1 MTGGVRSDGQAAVTQ
16 ACMTVVVV
24 MTMAEVMTLV
34 VIMTV
39 AVVTR
44 IVHASNDGTSSRRAD
59 RWSRSPSQKAASEW
73 PCPLSHRASYSPT

>member
-1 MTGGVRSDGQAAVTQ
+1 MTGGVRSDGEAAVTQ
-16 ACMTVVVV
+16 ACMT
-24 MTMAEVMTLV
+24 LV
-34 VIMTV
+34 VIMTMV
-39 AVVTR
+39 EVTR